1 LKEMA
6 GWLGVRLGSGL
17 AEFVDEFAIGPR
29 GLAVLIPSRE
39 QGQSI
44 ALRELEAVYE
54 ADGGGVGS

>member
-1 LKEMA
+1 MKEMA

-17 AEFVDEFAIGPR
+17 AELVDEFAIGPR
-29 GLAVLIPSRE
+29 WLAGLIPVRE